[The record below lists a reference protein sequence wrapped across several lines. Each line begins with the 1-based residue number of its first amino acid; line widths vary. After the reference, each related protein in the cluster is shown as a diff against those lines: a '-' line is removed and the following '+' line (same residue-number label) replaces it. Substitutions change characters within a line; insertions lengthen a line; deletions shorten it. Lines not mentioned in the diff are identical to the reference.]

1 MNLKLRYFMN
11 KKLRQ
16 HSEKVFEGISMGR
29 KKALENWFNDKWVQ
43 IETIKDSIITFKTV
57 EEVYLYLKNEVEKYE
72 EFCEIYILNE
82 EGKVFISSFEKHIN
96 IDMSDSENFKKG
108 LDGKK
113 LMYGPYED
121 KLTLDL
127 NLKNK
132 KFSDEVTLMFSSPY
146 KNEEGKRRVI
156 CFRVLNDDMSNVIQ
170 DEDTHI
176 YKDSGDNY
184 LFMIKNSRG
193 IKPGTAISRSR
204 FEDDTFTL
212 GENLKDGVK
221 TNGFGT
227 VKVNN
232 HTEFEV
238 IFTDPAKK
246 DLHEGVTNTIK
257 NGENLNCWPGYPDYR
272 HIMVGGKGTIINPPN
287 SDEIWGMMCEGDIA
301 EIYNFKSINIKIPIR
316 ISFVAAAFILIN
328 QVIISKFPQYN
339 ILFPFLM
346 WFGITMHT
354 FLVCRKMVVLPLG
367 KTIDILQDIA
377 EGEGNLAKRV
387 DKISTDEIG
396 ELSRWFN
403 KFVNNQMSMLKRVK
417 MSAKN
422 TDKSVKV
429 VTNISNE
436 VRNGMAVIQDTVVS
450 LLKNSKSQNKN
461 FQDTKERF
469 EEISASIQEMD
480 SLIIDVAGVVD
491 KTSDNSKEI
500 REKSEEVLR
509 VMKDLSENIKDTADT
524 IHILKDNSLKVN
536 EVINVINKISKQTQ
550 ILALNAS
557 IEAARAGESGRGF
570 SVVAEEITKLAIET
584 EEATKSIAEVIK
596 DLNNQTDSVV
606 IYSQKIN
613 EKVDISRERV
623 EESIEGF
630 NNIDKDMIGIS
641 ASMRSISEIT
651 SSQSENIGK
660 ATNVITAMA
669 DQVYEA
675 TADNSDKSE
684 ESLMVVNDILDNII
698 NLKQSIE
705 LLKYSSGNLNNIV
718 EGFKFK

>member
-316 ISFVAAAFILIN
+316 ISFVAAAFILMN

-500 REKSEEVLR
+500 KEKSEEVLR

-584 EEATKSIAEVIK
+584 EEATKSIAGVIK
-596 DLNNQTDSVV
+596 DLNDQTDSVV
-606 IYSQKIN
+606 MYSEKIN
-613 EKVDISRERV
+613 EKVDISRDRV
-623 EESIEGF
+623 EESIESF
-630 NNIDKDMIGIS
+630 KEIDKDMIEIS
-641 ASMRSISEIT
+641 TSMRSISEIT
-651 SSQSENIGK
+651 SSQSENVGK

-669 DQVYEA
+669 DKVYEA

>member
-316 ISFVAAAFILIN
+316 ISFVAAAFILMN

-500 REKSEEVLR
+500 KEKSEEVLR

-669 DQVYEA
+669 GQVYEA

>member
-316 ISFVAAAFILIN
+316 ISFVAAAFILMN

>member
-11 KKLRQ
+11 KKLKK

-29 KKALENWFNDKWVQ
+29 KKALENWFNDKWIQ

-57 EEVYLYLKNEVEKYE
+57 EEVYLYLKDEVEKYE
-72 EFCEIYILNE
+72 DFCEIYILNE
-82 EGKVFISSFEKHIN
+82 DGKVFISSFEKHVN
-96 IDMSDSENFKKG
+96 IDMSNSENFKKG
-108 LDGKK
+108 LEGKK

-127 NLKNK
+127 DLKNK
-132 KFSDEVTLMFSSPY
+132 KFSDEVTLMFSRPY
-146 KNEEGKRRVI
+146 RNEEGKIRVI

-184 LFMIKNSRG
+184 LFMIKNNRG

-238 IFTDPAKK
+238 MFTDPAIK
-246 DLHEGVTNTIK
+246 DLHEGVANTIK

-287 SDEIWGMMCEGDIA
+287 SDETWGMMCEGDIA
-301 EIYNFKSINIKIPIR
+301 EIYNFKSINIKIPLR
-316 ISFVAAAFILIN
+316 ISTVAAAFILIN
-328 QVIISKFPQYN
+328 QMIVSKFPQCN
-339 ILFPFLM
+339 ILFSFLM
-346 WFGITMHT
+346 WLGIAMYT
-354 FLVCRKMVVLPLG
+354 FFVCKKMVVEPLG
-367 KTIDILQDIA
+367 KTVDILQDIA
-377 EGEGNLAKRV
+377 EGEGDLAKRV

-403 KFVNNQMSMLKRVK
+403 KFINNQMSMLKRVK

-422 TDKSVKV
+422 TEKSVKV
-429 VTNISNE
+429 VSNISNE
-436 VRNGMAVIQDTVVS
+436 VRDGMAVIQDTVVS

-480 SLIIDVAGVVD
+480 SLIIDVAGVVEN
-491 KTSDNSKEI
+491 TSDSSKDI
-500 REKSEEVLR
+500 REKSEEVLC
-509 VMKDLSENIKDTADT
+509 VMKDLSKTIKDTVDT
-524 IHILKDNSLKVN
+524 VGVLKDNSFKVN

-584 EEATKSIAEVIK
+584 EEATKSIAGVIK
-596 DLNNQTDSVV
+596 DFNNQTDSVV
-606 IYSQKIN
+606 MYSEKIN
-613 EKVDISRERV
+613 EKVDISRDRV
-623 EESIEGF
+623 EESIESF
-630 NNIDKDMIGIS
+630 KEIDKDMIEIS
-641 ASMRSISEIT
+641 TSMRSISEIT
-651 SSQSENIGK
+651 SSQSENVGK
-660 ATNVITAMA
+660 ATNVITTMA
-669 DQVYEA
+669 DKVYKA
-675 TADNSDKSE
+675 TTNNSDKSE
-684 ESLMVVNDILDNII
+684 ESLIVVDEILDNII

-705 LLKYSSGNLNNIV
+705 LLKYSSNNLNDIV
-718 EGFKFK
+718 DAFKFK